1 MEPVLSDKEKFARQR
16 SQWRKDIPG
25 KGAQTGATQRTGEG
39 GSSVGL
45 GSAPWRAAQFNLWA
59 MQRGWGESVSL
70 SPQRVAMSRR
80 NHLTWPPSC
89 PTSPVKFSSP

>member
-1 MEPVLSDKEKFARQR
+1 MEPVLSDEEKFARQR

-25 KGAQTGATQRTGEG
+25 KGAQTRAAQRTGEG
-39 GSSVGL
+39 GSSVEL
-45 GSAPWRAAQFNLWA
+45 GSAPWRSAQFNLWA
-59 MQRGWGESVSL
+59 MQWGWGESVSL
-70 SPQRVAMSRR
+70 SPKRVAMSRR